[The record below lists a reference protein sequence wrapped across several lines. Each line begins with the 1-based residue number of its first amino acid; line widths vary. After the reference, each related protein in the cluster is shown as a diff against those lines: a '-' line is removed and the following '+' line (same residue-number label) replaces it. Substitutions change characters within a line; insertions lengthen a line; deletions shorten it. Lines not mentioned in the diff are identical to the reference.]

1 MRKIFGMA
9 TGVAVAGATLF
20 GAVFAWTATGSDSD
34 SANVGVATAVVTV
47 TPNGAVL
54 GPNNGSAV
62 TVGTVSVAAASG
74 SLPLATYDITGVTID
89 LVTPGT
95 PTSVPACAITDF
107 TTTSSL
113 ATGIAIGITSPVSIA
128 TNTGAPEDC
137 QGDLVDYTVNVTAYT

>member
-62 TVGTVSVAAASG
+62 TVGTVSVAAATG
-74 SLPLATYDITGVTID
+74 SLPLATYDITSVTID
-89 LVTPGT
+89 LVTPGSPGGLT
-95 PTSVPACAITDF
+95 CVPGNFDGSSSVTLSPV
-107 TTTSSL
+107 
-113 ATGIAIGITSPVSIA
+113 AIGITSPVSIA

>member
-34 SANVGVATAVVTV
+34 SANVGVATAVVSV

-54 GPNNGSAV
+54 GPNNDVPV
-62 TVGTVSVAAASG
+62 TVATVAVSSTGT
-74 SLPLATYDITGVTID
+74 LALTSYDITGVTID
-89 LVTPGT
+89 SVTSGT

-107 TTTSSL
+107 TTTFSL
-113 ATGIAIGITSPVSIA
+113 ATGIPIGTTSPVSIA
-128 TNTGAPEDC
+128 TDTGAPEDC
-137 QGDLVDYTVNVTAYT
+137 QGDTVAYTVNVTAHT